1 MGSINNGD
9 QNTTSELLEAQTHV
23 WHHTFN
29 FVTSMSLKCAVQ
41 LGIPDAVNSHGKP
54 ITLPDLVAALKI
66 PPTKSPYLHRLLRV
80 LVHSGF
86 LSVSDDFHGGSCY
99 SLTRAGK
106 LLVKDN
112 PFNATAF
119 VRMILDPAMFEPYH
133 FMSAWFMSE
142 TDDETTPFY
151 TAHGKMVW
159 EHMVVDPTL
168 SNVFNDAMAGDSS
181 LVGEMLVN
189 EGKSFFE
196 GVGSLVDVAGGT
208 GNMTKAIA
216 ASFPEMDCTVL
227 DLPHVVSGL
236 EGGGNL
242 KYVAG
247 DMFESIP
254 HADVVLFKW
263 ILHDWSDENCVKI
276 LKNCKKAVTSN
287 EKSGKVMIIDMVL
300 GDQKWDE
307 KMVATQD
314 SFDMEMMMI
323 ASGKERNEEEWRKL
337 FKESGFSNCR
347 INPILG
353 IRALIELYP

>member
-1 MGSINNGD
+1 MSTMNNGGEESM
-9 QNTTSELLEAQTHV
+9 TTSELLEAQTHV

-66 PPTKSPYLHRLLRV
+66 PPTKSPHLRRLLRV

-86 LSVSDDFHGGSCY
+86 LSDHGGGSCY
-99 SLTRAGK
+99 SLTRAGQ

-119 VRMILDPAMFEPYH
+119 VRMILDPVMFDPYH
-133 FMSAWFMSE
+133 FMSAWFRSE

-151 TAHGKMVW
+151 TAHGKTVW
-159 EHMVVDPTL
+159 EHMAVDPTL
-168 SNVFNDAMAGDSS
+168 SSVFNDAMAGDSS
-181 LVGEMLVN
+181 VVGEMLVN
-189 EGKSFFE
+189 EGKSFFQ

-247 DMFESIP
+247 DMFDAIP

-263 ILHDWSDENCVKI
+263 ILHDWSDEDCVKI
-276 LKNCKKAVTSN
+276 LKNCKKAITSS
-287 EKSGKVMIIDMVL
+287 EKFGKVMIIDIVL
-300 GDQKWDE
+300 GDQKWDKE
-307 KMVATQD
+307 TVATQQG
-314 SFDMEMMMI
+314 FDMEMMI
-323 ASGKERNEEEWRKL
+323 AAGGKERSEEEWQKL
-337 FKESGFSNCR
+337 FNESGFSSYR
-347 INPILG
+347 INPIFG
-353 IRALIELYP
+353 VRALIELYP